1 MRLYERFVVHV
12 KLLDSVSACA
22 RQDLSCDYVLPL
34 KVVLAQLHSGVHHT
48 AKAA

>member
-12 KLLDSVSACA
+12 ELLDSVSACA
-22 RQDLSCDYVLPL
+22 RQNLSCDYVLPL
-34 KVVLAQLHSGVHHT
+34 KVVLAQLHSGVHQT